1 MLEKKVEFTDRM
13 IDCPNTNIIPITE
26 KIKRFIGLI
35 FLSIFV
41 IAAVICLICDY
52 FITGKLS
59 WSLIVVLSLT
69 ATWFL
74 LFSFFKTKIN
84 SVRNLLIVLSIII
97 IPYLAALS
105 AILIQPSVFYLGSCI
120 SIVSIIGLWGIYG
133 VFLKYWNRKLYA
145 TGISCLVTI
154 PLSLA
159 ISNVVTYFNYGVKAD
174 LTYDTFRAIIT
185 LLLSIVCFGV
195 DYFYNH
201 RNKE

>member
-1 MLEKKVEFTDRM
+1 MLEKKEEITDRM
-13 IDCPNTNIIPITE
+13 INYSSKNITLKTE
-26 KIKRFIGLI
+26 KIKRFMGLI
-35 FLSIFV
+35 FLFIFV

-52 FITGKLS
+52 FITEKLS

-74 LFSFFKTKIN
+74 LSPFFKTKEN
-84 SVRNLLIVLSIII
+84 LVRKLLIVLSIII
-97 IPYLAALS
+97 IPYLATLS

-120 SIVSIIGLWGIYG
+120 SIISIIGLWGIYG

-159 ISNVVTYFNYGVKAD
+159 ISNVVTYFNYGIKAD

-185 LLLSIVCFGV
+185 LLISIVCFGV
-195 DYFYNH
+195 DYFYNQ